1 MSIRVL
7 LSDDH
12 RIVRE
17 GIRALLD
24 KEPDIEVI
32 GEAEDGHSTV
42 ELARKLKPQVVI
54 MDITMRGLN
63 GMAATRQITQ
73 EMPDVKVLA
82 LSMHTHSWFIGK
94 MKEAGAKGYL
104 LKDCA
109 SEELARAIRTVFA
122 NQTYLSPRLAEH
134 TKDCGLRGGRPGKS
148 GLGNAGSTTL
158 EARDESR

>member
-17 GIRALLD
+17 GIRVLLD
-24 KEPDIEVI
+24 KEPDIEVV
-32 GEAEDGHSTV
+32 GEAEDGRSTV
-42 ELARKLKPQVVI
+42 ELTRKTKPHVVV

-82 LSMHTHSWFIGK
+82 LSMHTHSWFVGK

-109 SEELARAIRTVFA
+109 SEELSRAIRTVFA
-122 NQTYLSPRLAEH
+122 NQTYLSPKLGEYIKYSRP
-134 TKDCGLRGGRPGKS
+134 KGGKPDKS

-158 EARDESR
+158 EARDESG

>member
-42 ELARKLKPQVVI
+42 ELARKLKPQVE
-54 MDITMRGLN
+54 G
-63 GMAATRQITQ
+63 
-73 EMPDVKVLA
+73 
-82 LSMHTHSWFIGK
+82 
-94 MKEAGAKGYL
+94 
-104 LKDCA
+104 
-109 SEELARAIRTVFA
+109 
-122 NQTYLSPRLAEH
+122 
-134 TKDCGLRGGRPGKS
+134 
-148 GLGNAGSTTL
+148 
-158 EARDESR
+158 